1 MLESLRLRVQ
11 NALENVDEATLSS
24 SGPGGIQAGFFPC
37 QAGGLTMYF
46 LVPSYSDILFN
57 LESEPAVVVTTPR
70 WQLEGEAEV
79 CDLAQAPADLDLVRS
94 PRAAGCALVAV
105 RCRRIHLNWPE
116 GWGYRESIDCNQA
129 TGGRL

>member
-1 MLESLRLRVQ
+1 
-11 NALENVDEATLSS
+11 
-24 SGPGGIQAGFFPC
+24 
-37 QAGGLTMYF
+37 MYF